1 MKAVEENVVAKV
13 DLVQKQLSKQEESNS
28 ELKTHSVEKKKS
40 LNEIMKQLERMT
52 QQISDEVQAEKM
64 KKGIA
69 EDDGMNRDPMVVT
82 AGGKTGIRNLN
93 SVEMFSLET
102 GTWTPLQPMKN
113 PRSEASSVVY
123 NNEILVTGGEDKF
136 MEKLSLNAV
145 QVDQFTAWENV
156 LAELPGWLI
165 GHRILVHN
173 GRLVAI
179 GGYDRDKD
187 EFLPLSTPKNKAIPY
202 TSLEFKCSPKL
213 LNILDMQ
220 NLYLYLSNQSGLMKI
235 SI

>member
-1 MKAVEENVVAKV
+1 MKSVFVGRCSNFRNEANVKAVEENVVAKV

-40 LNEIMKQLERMT
+40 LNEIMKQLERTT

-102 GTWTPLQPMKN
+102 GTWT
-113 PRSEASSVVY
+113 
-123 NNEILVTGGEDKF
+123 
-136 MEKLSLNAV
+136 
-145 QVDQFTAWENV
+145 
-156 LAELPGWLI
+156 
-165 GHRILVHN
+165 
-173 GRLVAI
+173 
-179 GGYDRDKD
+179 
-187 EFLPLSTPKNKAIPY
+187 
-202 TSLEFKCSPKL
+202 
-213 LNILDMQ
+213 
-220 NLYLYLSNQSGLMKI
+220 
-235 SI
+235 